1 MRISRVNWG
10 EVNDGRP
17 QWSSP
22 SGRLYAIWPSPV
34 DHDLCFDAAGFADF
48 GDSDDLWHRD
58 FNDLVARVLESLAY
72 LGTAILHEGAY
83 PMDRGRTRV
92 SCRDALIAAATDDSF
107 PPCVVGFGDP
117 VRASVRTSNGHAILW
132 IWTSESASMDAIV
145 TRLAVDHEI
154 KQMTMKWEKLA

>member
-10 EVNDGRP
+10 ELKNERP
-17 QWSSP
+17 QWSSM

-34 DHDLCFDAAGFADF
+34 DHDLCFDAAGFTEF

-58 FNDLVARVLESLAY
+58 FNDLVARVLDSLAH

-83 PMDRGRTRV
+83 PMDRGRTRF
-92 SCRDALIAAATDDSF
+92 SFQDALIAAATDDSF
-107 PPCVVGFGDP
+107 PPYVVGFGDP
-117 VRASVRTSNGHAILW
+117 LRASARTSDGHAILW
-132 IWTSESASMDAIV
+132 IWTSESASMNAIV
-145 TRLAVDHEI
+145 TCLAVDHEI

>member
-10 EVNDGRP
+10 EVNYGR
-17 QWSSP
+17 QYWSLM

-34 DHDLCFDAAGFADF
+34 DHDLCFDAAGFTDF

-58 FNDLVARVLESLAY
+58 FNDLVASVLDSLAH

-83 PMDRGRTRV
+83 PMDRGRTRF
-92 SCRDALIAAATDDSF
+92 SFQDALIAAATDDSF

-117 VRASVRTSNGHAILW
+117 LRASVRTSDGHAILW
-132 IWTSESASMDAIV
+132 IWTSESASMDAVV
-145 TRLAVDHEI
+145 TRLAVDLETN
-154 KQMTMKWEKLA
+154 QMTLKWENLA